1 MHGTTRK
8 HSVHFFLW
16 GYVNLWDE
24 SYTMN
29 EGATPELLILK
40 FQIQELL
47 NQGIVP
53 FLLHNPFYLLLRCTV
68 VFEKRELGGLCM
80 QY

>member
-1 MHGTTRK
+1 
-8 HSVHFFLW
+8 
-16 GYVNLWDE
+16 
-24 SYTMN
+24 MN
-29 EGATPELLILK
+29 EGANPELLILK

-68 VFEKRELGGLCM
+68 VFEKREI
-80 QY
+80 